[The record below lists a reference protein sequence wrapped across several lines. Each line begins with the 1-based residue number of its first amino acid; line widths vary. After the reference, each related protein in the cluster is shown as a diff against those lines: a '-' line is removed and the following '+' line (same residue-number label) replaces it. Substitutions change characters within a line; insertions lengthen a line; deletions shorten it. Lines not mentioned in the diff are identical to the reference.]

1 MSSEIVLTGPHCAAA
16 RAILRMTQAD
26 LHQAAGVAEKTIRD
40 FEAGHRYPR
49 RETIE
54 KLRQAFEWRGI
65 EFYNGDEPGVR
76 LRPSRA
82 IIPAPSR
89 Q

>member
-1 MSSEIVLTGPHCAAA
+1 MSSGIIITGAHCGAA
-16 RAILRMTQAD
+16 RFLLKMTQAD
-26 LHQAAGVAEKTIRD
+26 LAAASGVSAKAIWD
-40 FEAGHRYPR
+40 FEAGRRVPR

-54 KLRQAFEWRGI
+54 KLREAFERRGI

-82 IIPAPSR
+82 IIPPL
-89 Q
+89 